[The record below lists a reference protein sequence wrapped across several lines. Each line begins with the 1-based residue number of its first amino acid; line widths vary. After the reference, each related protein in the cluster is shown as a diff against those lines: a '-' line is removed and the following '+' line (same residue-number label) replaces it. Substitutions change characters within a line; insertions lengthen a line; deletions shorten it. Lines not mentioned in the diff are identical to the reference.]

1 MKKIKALFIYS
12 NKSLRFIWKTNKE
25 YLFLTVLNII
35 LDSVK
40 IFPQMYLTSLAIDCL
55 IGKTDFREYLNVII
69 AIIAI
74 IILAVAFS
82 IFINNRLGYVKRK
95 FYSEIRMQIND
106 ICMNIDFCD
115 IQSKAFSE
123 SKAFAVEALDRDCL
137 DLFIQSLNKVL
148 SCILII
154 GGVSYIISKSS
165 LIILIAIAVS
175 LAINLYN
182 DYLNAQHNFT
192 DTKEQVEYRRKSS
205 YLQSIS
211 SDFAFAK
218 EIRLFNLKD
227 RFHKRMDEV
236 EQLLFRARESRRKER
251 HSSAVLSYAAEGIL
265 DISMYLFYGYQVLVT
280 ATISLGEF
288 SLYINALR
296 QLKSSVDDIIYTLTD
311 FVVNTEY
318 LDGFFTFIEQ
328 KVNLANIESNPVT
341 VSAATVQFE
350 NVYFRYPNATQYTLK
365 NINITINAGETLLIV
380 GENGAG
386 KSTFAK
392 LLCGL
397 YRPTK
402 GRILFNGIDISTME
416 SQDYMRHI
424 SAVFQDYKLFAMSIS
439 DNVCSMQQKNIDG
452 IKHALAQTNMLDI
465 VDVTCKKENTQLYR
479 IFDEEGIEFSGGEM
493 QRLAISRAIYKN
505 ASVLVL
511 DEPTSALDP
520 KAEHEI
526 YSSFRHVSNNRTVVY
541 ISHRM
546 SSTKFSDKIAV
557 FKDGEILEYGTHDE
571 LMELNALYCELYSLQ
586 ASLYNKQSPK
596 I

>member
-1 MKKIKALFIYS
+1 MY
-12 NKSLRFIWKTNKE
+12 E
-25 YLFLTVLNII
+25 Y
-35 LDSVK
+35 
-40 IFPQMYLTSLAIDCL
+40 
-55 IGKTDFREYLNVII
+55 
-69 AIIAI
+69 
-74 IILAVAFS
+74 
-82 IFINNRLGYVKRK
+82 RL
-95 FYSEIRMQIND
+95 
-106 ICMNIDFCD
+106 CD

-182 DYLNAQHNFT
+182 DYLNARHNFT

-392 LLCGL
+392 LYADYIDLPKDAYYSTAL
-397 YRPTK
+397 IYPPWNR
-402 GRILFNGIDISTME
+402 RIICVIYLQYFKITSFL
-416 SQDYMRHI
+416 Q
-424 SAVFQDYKLFAMSIS
+424 
-439 DNVCSMQQKNIDG
+439 C
-452 IKHALAQTNMLDI
+452 
-465 VDVTCKKENTQLYR
+465 LYR
-479 IFDEEGIEFSGGEM
+479 IMF
-493 QRLAISRAIYKN
+493 
-505 ASVLVL
+505 VLC
-511 DEPTSALDP
+511 
-520 KAEHEI
+520 
-526 YSSFRHVSNNRTVVY
+526 NR
-541 ISHRM
+541 
-546 SSTKFSDKIAV
+546 KI
-557 FKDGEILEYGTHDE
+557 
-571 LMELNALYCELYSLQ
+571 LMESNMHWRKPICL
-586 ASLYNKQSPK
+586 